1 MAEDS
6 SCSLISRSPT
16 WLSVS
21 WHHISIWRQSKCLK
35 SEKSKVA
42 CDSQIISLKITIKQV
57 IDVFLLKRRQCVQKL
72 FLENSDIKKK
82 KSFITTQYLTNGMP
96 IIFKFMMLNSWVW
109 EYIRWDKL
117 YSDMVEK
124 YFVLCCAAQM
134 VFSICLYG
142 MCSRSGILWCVR
154 DMVFCDVLETWYSG
168 MS

>member
-96 IIFKFMMLNSWVW
+96 IIYKFMMLNSWVW
-109 EYIRWDKL
+109 EYMRQVIFWYGRE
-117 YSDMVEK
+117 V
-124 YFVLCCAAQM
+124 FCAVLCCTNGFQYLFVWD
-134 VFSICLYG
+134 VFKK
-142 MCSRSGILWCVR
+142 
-154 DMVFCDVLETWYSG
+154 WYSV
-168 MS
+168 MC